1 MTARIT
7 KPNNHALQD
16 EKPMKLVTSLTSPYG
31 RKVRVVL
38 AEKKI
43 PFQLQVENPW
53 LPDSPVPTFNPLG
66 KVPVLVLEDGES
78 VFDSRVIV
86 EYLDHVSPV
95 AHLIPAEFKSRV
107 AVRGIEALADGVTDA
122 AVAAHL
128 EKKRAPGQQSPDW
141 IALQEKTLFRG
152 LEALSEM
159 LGENP
164 WFFGNGMTLA
174 DIACGCTLGYL
185 ELRFPDIA
193 WRDAHGNLAK
203 LADKLA
209 TRASFKETV
218 PVV

>member
-1 MTARIT
+1 
-7 KPNNHALQD
+7 
-16 EKPMKLVTSLTSPYG
+16 MKLVTSLTSPYG

-38 AEKKI
+38 LEKKI

-53 LPDSPVPTFNPLG
+53 QADSVVPSLNPLG

-95 AHLIPAEFKSRV
+95 AHLIPSEPKIRMV
-107 AVRGIEALADGVTDA
+107 VRGVEALADGVTDA
-122 AVAAHL
+122 AVAVYL
-128 EKKRAPGQQSPDW
+128 EKKRAPEQQSADW
-141 IALQEKTLFRG
+141 LLQQEKTLFRG
-152 LEALSEM
+152 LEALSEA
-159 LGENP
+159 LGDKP
-164 WFFGNGMTLA
+164 WYQDKNMSLA
-174 DIACGCTLGYL
+174 DIACGCMLGYL
-185 ELRFPDIA
+185 DLRFAEID
-193 WRDAHGNLAK
+193 WRNAHPNLAQ